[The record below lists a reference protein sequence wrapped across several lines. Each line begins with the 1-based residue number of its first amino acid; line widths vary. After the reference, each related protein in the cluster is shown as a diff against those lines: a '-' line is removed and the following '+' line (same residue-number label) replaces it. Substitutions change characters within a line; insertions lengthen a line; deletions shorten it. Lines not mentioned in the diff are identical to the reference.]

1 MSARYYEQHLQD
13 VDGKPKLSVETIPEI
28 TVSHP
33 SAETSPEFFA
43 PPSYTP
49 TCAAARIVPLAA
61 PEKPSERMEQH
72 VQDVIAISEQHDEK
86 PGTKRVRVSRL
97 R

>member
-13 VDGKPKLSVETIPEI
+13 VDGKPELSVQVIPEI
-28 TVSHP
+28 SVSHP
-33 SAETSPEFFA
+33 SAETSPMSFA

-49 TCAAARIVPLAA
+49 TCAAARIAPLAV
-61 PEKPSERMEQH
+61 PERPSERIEQH
-72 VQDVIAISEQHDEK
+72 VQDVLAIGEQHNEK
-86 PGTKRVRVSRL
+86 PGTRRVRVSRL